1 MQHLKMKD
9 PTGNIKWALAL
20 ILVLGLTAL
29 ISARP
34 ERSRLWSRPS
44 GLANTVPGP
53 ALARE
58 RALGPHEGQG
68 STVENA

>member
-29 ISARP
+29 IKCPPR
-34 ERSRLWSRPS
+34 EI
-44 GLANTVPGP
+44 P
-53 ALARE
+53 ALVQAF
-58 RALGPHEGQG
+58 G
-68 STVENA
+68 SWIPFRVQL